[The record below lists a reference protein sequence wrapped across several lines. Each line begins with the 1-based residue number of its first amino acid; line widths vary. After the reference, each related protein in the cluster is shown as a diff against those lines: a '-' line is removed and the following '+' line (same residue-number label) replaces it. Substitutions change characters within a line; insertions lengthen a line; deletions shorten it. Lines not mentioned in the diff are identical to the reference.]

1 MLSSTQAIDERATTF
16 RTGTD
21 FCKIFTE
28 EMNSL
33 YLLAFLL
40 TADSDKAEQC
50 FVSGLGE
57 CVEGT
62 GAFMEWAHSWARRTI
77 MKQAIRTI
85 MPTPEHVDEVS
96 PVSLDG
102 TSTCG
107 KYNPL
112 GAIIALS
119 AFERF
124 VFVMSVLESQ
134 SDEDCSTLLKCSRP
148 DVMIARELAFRR
160 LSPAGNHYNQFA
172 EIPTGSPNHVC

>member
-1 MLSSTQAIDERATTF
+1 MLESTHIIDERTTTYM
-16 RTGTD
+16 TGID

-40 TADSDKAEQC
+40 TADSDKAERC
-50 FVSGLGE
+50 FVCGLGE

-77 MKQAIRTI
+77 IKQAIRMI
-85 MPTPEHVDEVS
+85 MPVPEHVDQVS
-96 PVSLDG
+96 FVSLKSA
-102 TSTCG
+102 STFG
-107 KYNPL
+107 KYSPM
-112 GAIIALS
+112 GGIVALS

-134 SDEDCSTLLKCSRP
+134 SDENCSTLLECSRRE
-148 DVMIARELAFRR
+148 VTIARELALRH
-160 LSPAGNHYNQFA
+160 LSSAGNHCDQCA
-172 EIPTGSPNHVC
+172 EIPPRCLNQVC